1 LERADSHG
9 PEDFAPTPIVVI
21 LNGSAISPPNPYLKR
36 PMTDALSHKLRDTF
50 AILLIFTACCV
61 TLTPQSRAKEPT
73 AGTPGIAAE
82 KPAEGPSV
90 QVAEGYMVPYKA
102 TIPGTDVEF
111 EMVPVPGGEFL
122 IGSPSGEAERSDDEG
137 PQVRIRVEPFW
148 IGKNEVTWGEYKSF
162 MAMYDAFKK
171 LQRLS
176 ANAGGNSGDDW
187 KLVQSHAWSGDPATD
202 WGVDA
207 VTSATPLYDPSFTYG
222 AGDDANQPAV
232 TMTQFAARQ
241 YTKWLSGI
249 MGQGYRLPSEA
260 EWEYAARAGTTTAYS
275 FGDDPGELD
284 RYAWTEANADYQ
296 THPVGTKKPNPWGL
310 YDMHGNVAE
319 WTLDGY
325 QADGYR
331 TLGAGPVDAK
341 NALSWPTKS
350 FPRVIRGGNWLQEA
364 SASRSAARHKS
375 EEKQWKLSDPNIPL
389 SPWWYTEEP
398 ATGVGMRI
406 VRPLA
411 ALSADDKK
419 RAWEPDVDDLRHD
432 VRDRLREGR
441 GALGIADKRLPA
453 AVEAAEKIDSA
464 EQ

>member
-1 LERADSHG
+1 MIAARFRKVRVETATFSF
-9 PEDFAPTPIVVI
+9 FAAIALASPT
-21 LNGSAISPPNPYLKR
+21 LAI
-36 PMTDALSHKLRDTF
+36 
-50 AILLIFTACCV
+50 
-61 TLTPQSRAKEPT
+61 AKEPP
-73 AGTPGIAAE
+73 AATPGLVT
-82 KPAEGPSV
+82 KQPADGPSV
-90 QVAEGYMVPYKA
+90 QVAQGFMVPYKA

-122 IGSPSGEAERSDDEG
+122 MGSPADEADRSEDEG

-148 IGKNEVTWGEYKSF
+148 IGKHEVTWAEYKSF

-171 LQRLS
+171 LQRLA
-176 ANAGGNSGDDW
+176 ANPIGGKSDGQD
-187 KLVQSHAWSGDPATD
+187 LVKAHAWIGDVAAE

-222 AGDDANQPAV
+222 AGDEPNQPAV

-249 MGQGYRLPSEA
+249 TGQTYRLPSEA
-260 EWEYAARAGTTTAYS
+260 EWEHAARAGTSTAYS
-275 FGDDPGELD
+275 FGNDPSQLD
-284 RYAWTEANADYQ
+284 QYAWTEANADFK
-296 THPVGTKKPNPWGL
+296 THAVGTLKPNPWGL

-319 WTLDGY
+319 WTLDE
-325 QADGYR
+325 YR
-331 TLGAGPVDAK
+331 PDAYAALSVGPVEAQK
-341 NALSWPTKS
+341 AVSWPTKT
-350 FPRVIRGGNWLQEA
+350 FPRVIRGGNWLA
-364 SASRSAARHKS
+364 AARASRSAARQKS

-411 ALSADDKK
+411 PLSAEEKK
-419 RAWEPDVDDLRHD
+419 RAWEPDVDDVRQD

-441 GALGIADKRLPA
+441 GALGIADKSLPA
-453 AVEAAEKIDSA
+453 AIGAAEKLDSE